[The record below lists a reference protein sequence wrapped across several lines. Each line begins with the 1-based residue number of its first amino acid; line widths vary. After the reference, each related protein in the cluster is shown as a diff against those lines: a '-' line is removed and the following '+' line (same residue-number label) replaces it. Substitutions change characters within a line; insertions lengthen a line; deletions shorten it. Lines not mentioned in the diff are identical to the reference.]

1 MDKLTPKKKKV
12 MIFPCSGIG
21 KVCGSISRNAAK
33 MVIDSRENA
42 EGPCLALLTT
52 GDEVTVAK
60 VKENPSITIDG
71 CPRNCAL
78 KNVEKNSGTV
88 VKSIMVMDYMKK
100 YKELKPGTVIEPGED
115 GRKISGFIAEDIIEI
130 IKGLEA

>member
-1 MDKLTPKKKKV
+1 MKKKV

-21 KVCGSISRNAAK
+21 KVCGSIARDAAK
-33 MVIDSRENA
+33 YVIDSRESA

-52 GDEVTVAK
+52 GDEETVAK

-71 CPRNCAL
+71 CPKTCAM
-78 KNVEKNSGTV
+78 KNVEKNSGSV
-88 VKSIMVMDYMKK
+88 IKNIMVMDYMKK
-100 YKELKPGTVIEPGED
+100 YKELKPGTVTDTGVD
-115 GRKISGFIAEDIIEI
+115 GRKLSGLIAEDIIEI